1 MPTLFTVIPCYN
13 EEAVIRE
20 TSARLVRK
28 FGQLAADGRIS
39 ADSRI
44 VFVDDGS
51 RDATWSIIEELHA
64 QNPLVTGIKLSRN
77 RGHQNALLAGLMTVR
92 QHADAVISMDSD
104 LQDDIDVVDEFLKQ
118 HALGCDI
125 VYGVRNKRTTDT
137 FFKRFTAETFYK
149 VLRLMGVEVVFNH
162 ADYRLMSRRALES
175 LSGFEEVN
183 LYLRGIIPMLGYK
196 SATVPYERHERF
208 AGETKYPFK
217 RMAALALQSITSLS
231 VRPIRMVSI
240 AGMLISA
247 VSLLLLLYILAG
259 YFTGRAVAG
268 WASLGF
274 SIWFLGGLQLLSIGV
289 IGEYV
294 AKTYLETKRRPR
306 YIVEKTL
313 F

>member
-1 MPTLFTVIPCYN
+1 MIKLYTVIPCYN
-13 EEAVIRE
+13 EEAVIQE
-20 TSARLVRK
+20 TATRLLRK
-28 FGQLAADGRIS
+28 YDQLMADGKIG
-39 ADSRI
+39 DGSRI

-51 RDATWSIIEELHA
+51 RDSTWRLVEELHA
-64 QNPLVTGIKLSRN
+64 ENPLVTGIKLSRN
-77 RGHQNALLAGLMTVR
+77 RGHQNALLAGLMSVR
-92 QHADAVISMDSD
+92 ERADAVISMDSD

-118 HALGCDI
+118 YELGCDI
-125 VYGVRNKRTTDT
+125 VYGVRKERTTDT

-175 LSGFEEVN
+175 LSGFEVVN

-196 SATVPYERHERF
+196 SAIVPYTRHERF

-240 AGMLISA
+240 LGMLISA
-247 VSLLLLLYILAG
+247 ASLLLLLYIVAG
-259 YFTGRAVAG
+259 YIMGATVAG
-268 WASLGF
+268 WASLGV

-294 AKTYLETKRRPR
+294 AKTYLETKHRPR
-306 YIVEKTL
+306 YLIEKTL